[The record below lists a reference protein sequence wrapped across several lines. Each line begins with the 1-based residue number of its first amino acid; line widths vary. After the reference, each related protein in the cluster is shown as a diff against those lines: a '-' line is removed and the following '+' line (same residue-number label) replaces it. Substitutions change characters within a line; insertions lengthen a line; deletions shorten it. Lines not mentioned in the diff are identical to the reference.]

1 MVIPMEIGRT
11 QQSIYTA
18 PAETQAAPRQLQAE
32 PAGGARPAQAL
43 AEGLPLEKLQ
53 AVLDSL
59 PVVDFAKVAELKA
72 ALAGGE
78 IKLDSASLAQSMLSY
93 HRGSDA

>member
-1 MVIPMEIGRT
+1 MVIPMEISRT
-11 QQSIYTA
+11 QQSIFTA
-18 PAETQAAPRQLQAE
+18 PVETQAAPRQAQ
-32 PAGGARPAQAL
+32 PAPTVDARSAQQL
-43 AEGLPLEKLQ
+43 ADGLPLEKLQ

>member
-1 MVIPMEIGRT
+1 MEIGRT

-18 PAETQAAPRQLQAE
+18 PAETQAAPRKLQAGL
-32 PAGGARPAQAL
+32 ASSARPAQQL

-59 PVVDFAKVAELKA
+59 PVVDLDKVAELKA
-72 ALAGGE
+72 ALSNGE
-78 IKLDSASLAQSMLSY
+78 IKLDSASLSQSMLSY
-93 HRGSDA
+93 HRGSGA

>member
-1 MVIPMEIGRT
+1 MVIAMEISRT

-18 PAETQAAPRQLQAE
+18 PAETQAAPRKLQAE
-32 PAGGARPAQAL
+32 SAKEVRATQPL
-43 AEGLPLEKLQ
+43 EDGLPLEKLQ

-72 ALAGGE
+72 ALSNGE